1 MNEVLKGK
9 TMTLKEVAEV
19 TGVSYRTVATYAQK
33 AGWTQ
38 NGKTTRLTA
47 AQVTVIVEAM
57 KQKAING
64 VGEAAKLASV
74 LQGTET
80 AQSLDFQLALIER
93 KAHELWKRKALEQ
106 EGRAVRAELQLQA
119 AQNLLNEREEGLEAI
134 QRIAEAG
141 GCMLSDRDDLLAL
154 YGRRA

>member
-1 MNEVLKGK
+1 M
-9 TMTLKEVAEV
+9 
-19 TGVSYRTVATYAQK
+19 VSPVYRFPSE
-33 AGWTQ
+33 
-38 NGKTTRLTA
+38 

-57 KQKAING
+57 KQKAVNG

-80 AQSLDFQLALIER
+80 TQSLDFQLALIER

-106 EGRAVRAELQLQA
+106 EGRAVRAEQQLQA
-119 AQNLLNEREEGLEAI
+119 TQNLLDRRTEGLSVI

-141 GCMLSDRDDLLAL
+141 GCLMSDRDDLLL
-154 YGRRA
+154 PYRRRA